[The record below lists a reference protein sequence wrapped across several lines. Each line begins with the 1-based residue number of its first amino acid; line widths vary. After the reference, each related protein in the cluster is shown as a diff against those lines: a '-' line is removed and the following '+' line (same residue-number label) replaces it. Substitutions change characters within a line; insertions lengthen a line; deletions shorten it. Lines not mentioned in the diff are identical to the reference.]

1 MAARCTITAT
11 ATPVSAPPPAPGVP
25 DKSSGNEKGSTTGK
39 ASRKRKT
46 TDPPAPRAPN
56 WVIGELKGVLAVAPT
71 HWADYRGSR
80 TSEKSRRTSSEV
92 IDAFV
97 MATPAEN
104 RVVARTR
111 TAAALDRKL
120 KDTRTEYV
128 ATRRNLRRTGLSAS
142 QREDLLIKLGGS
154 ELYSLARDAFKTSAV
169 ATESTGREP
178 VVFGASTAPGI
189 SAVESPAD
197 EHGEGAGSNAG
208 TPGRVVG
215 VATPGLA
222 AVASSPPQGAGTASL
237 GGAGAAIFGA
247 MGDAA
252 TDGDDSVGASDHE
265 NDVPRAVDLLA
276 AAEARKDHK
285 NPKRVRT
292 SAAISA
298 YMPAKNERESA
309 IFDERHSGRASGSGR
324 EANVVSDND
333 IRVAVLDM
341 IGAIAAKA
349 RRQ

>member
-1 MAARCTITAT
+1 
-11 ATPVSAPPPAPGVP
+11 
-25 DKSSGNEKGSTTGK
+25 
-39 ASRKRKT
+39 
-46 TDPPAPRAPN
+46 
-56 WVIGELKGVLAVAPT
+56 VAPT

-120 KDTRTEYV
+120 KETRTEYV

-189 SAVESPAD
+189 SAVKSPAD

-222 AVASSPPQGAGTASL
+222 AVASSPPQCAGTASL
-237 GGAGAAIFGA
+237 GGAEAAIFGA

-265 NDVPRAVDLLA
+265 DDVPRAVDLLA

-333 IRVAVLDM
+333 IRVAVLYM